1 MSEQSWIDTF
11 ADNLIGMMKEYGY
24 TQRTLADDLGASEST
39 ISRYI
44 NKQMAPSI
52 FMIINMSY
60 LFGCTIDELVDFG
73 SKIR

>member
-1 MSEQSWIDTF
+1 MREQEWINIF
-11 ADNLIGMMKEYGY
+11 GDNLLGLMKEYGY
-24 TQRTLADDLGASEST
+24 TQRSLADDLGTSEST

-44 NKQMAPSI
+44 NKQTAPSI
-52 FMIINMSY
+52 FTIINMSY